1 MDLYSETI
9 ITAVNKVKNSVV
21 KIDIISNHQK
31 KKQLIGSGSGF
42 VFSSDGYIFTNEHV
56 ISKSEDIRV
65 TLLDG
70 SVFNAEI
77 VGKDPDSDTAI
88 IKAFGSGYSVARLG
102 ESEKLQIGQMVI
114 AIGNPLGYQHSVSA
128 GILSGKGRTM
138 QTRNGHYIE
147 DVLQSD
153 VQLNPGN
160 SGGPM
165 INSEGEVIGINT
177 AIVYGANAIS
187 FAIAIEGVKSITD
200 QLIKYGKVNK
210 AYLGLI
216 IQEIDIY
223 ERLRNYH
230 NIKNKKGLLVTEVAG
245 NSPAEKAGLKTRD
258 IVVEFDKSMVS
269 SPTDLLKLL
278 HYNKV
283 FNPTEIKVIRK
294 SELKTITI
302 MPGTKSIG

>member
-9 ITAVNKVKNSVV
+9 INAVNKVKNSVV
-21 KIDIISNHQK
+21 KIDLIANHRE

-56 ISKSEDIRV
+56 VSKSEDIRV
-65 TLLDG
+65 TLLNG
-70 SVFNAEI
+70 SEFKAEI

-88 IKAFGSGYSVARLG
+88 IKAYGSGYSVARLG
-102 ESEKLQIGQMVI
+102 ESEKLQIGQLVI

-138 QTRNGHYIE
+138 KTRNGHLVE

-177 AIVYGANAIS
+177 AIVYGVNAIS
-187 FAIAIEGVKSITD
+187 FAIAIDGVKSITD

-210 AYLGLI
+210 AYLGLM

-230 NIKNKKGLLVTEVAG
+230 KIKNKKGLLVTEVAG
-245 NSPAEKAGLKTRD
+245 NSPAAKAGL
-258 IVVEFDKSMVS
+258 
-269 SPTDLLKLL
+269 
-278 HYNKV
+278 
-283 FNPTEIKVIRK
+283 NPFGKRNHCCW
-294 SELKTITI
+294 L
-302 MPGTKSIG
+302 PGHDCCRSG

>member
-9 ITAVNKVKNSVV
+9 INAVNKVKNSVV
-21 KIDIISNHQK
+21 KIDIIANHRE

-56 ISKSEDIRV
+56 VSKSEDIRV
-65 TLLDG
+65 TLLNG
-70 SVFNAEI
+70 SEFKAEI

-88 IKAFGSGYSVARLG
+88 IKAYGSGYSVARLG
-102 ESEKLQIGQMVI
+102 ESEKLQIGQLVI

-138 QTRNGHYIE
+138 KTRNGHLIE

-177 AIVYGANAIS
+177 AIVYGVNAIS
-187 FAIAIEGVKSITD
+187 FAIAIDGVKSITD

-210 AYLGLI
+210 AYLGLM

-230 NIKNKKGLLVTEVAG
+230 KIKNKKGLLVTEVAG
-245 NSPAEKAGLKTRD
+245 NSPAAKAGLKIRD
-258 IVVEFDKSMVS
+258 IVIEFDKTKVNS
-269 SPTDLLKLL
+269 STDLFKLL

-283 FNPTEIKVIRK
+283 FNLTEIKVIRK

-302 MPGTKSIG
+302 MPGTKSIA